1 MTKLETNGTT
11 TARWTITVSALAI
24 LTGLVG
30 CAGTTSARPHITVVR
45 QHDQGGE
52 IALHG
57 PLVASHHAAEDA
69 MIAHCQ
75 GRAEIVSVVRGDAPS
90 IRSAQHTKIDA
101 LAIPSDAEHMHYVC
115 VSRSR
120 RALAGR

>member
-1 MTKLETNGTT
+1 MTKLETNGTMGRWAM
-11 TARWTITVSALAI
+11 TASALAM
-24 LTGLVG
+24 LVGLVG
-30 CAGTTSARPHITVVR
+30 CAGTPSRPHITVVR

-75 GRAEIVSVVRGDAPS
+75 GRAEIVSVVRGEGPAM
-90 IRSAQHTKIDA
+90 RSAQHTKIDA